1 MVKTA
6 WEEAQASVIGSLLID
21 PEPVAGIVMDKLS
34 PADFAGEWAT
44 VFAAIRAIWARRE
57 PIDPVAVIHEAGSAY
72 EGLVRECMQLT
83 PTAANAAT
91 YARICRDEAT
101 LQRLR
106 DGGGRLLAAGDLAE
120 ARRTLQD
127 LEPTLVDRP
136 EVRVVSFVDGIADW
150 YHRMEAD
157 QKPEYIDWGIGK
169 LNERL
174 FIEAGDFVV
183 LGGDPSAGK
192 TVLGL
197 QFATGIAARGRR
209 VGFFSLETSDRKI
222 FDRMAARLGHVPLS
236 SIKSKSLTPEHWENA
251 ARLGPM
257 SQTIRLDVI
266 PASGM
271 AVEDVR
277 AVTVARGY
285 QVIVLDYLQLLRDDG
300 KGRVEQVTNISLGLH
315 TLAQSLG
322 VTVIALSQ
330 LTRPEGQDR
339 KKIRRATLRDLRE
352 SGQIEQDADC
362 VMLLNLD
369 DDRAYGVD
377 EVRDRWLDIVKNK
390 EGELGSIA
398 LRFDPEHME
407 FTPTDTRRRKPEWKQ
422 RKPAQQSVWEY
433 TDEGVPFT

>member
-1 MVKTA
+1 MVRTA

-21 PEPVAGIVMDKLS
+21 PEHVAGIVMDRLS
-34 PADFAGEWAT
+34 PADFSGEWAT
-44 VFAAIRAIWARRE
+44 LFAAARAVWARRE
-57 PIDPVAVIHEAGSAY
+57 PIDPVTVCHEAGSAY
-72 EGLVRECMQLT
+72 EPAAREAMQLT
-83 PTAANAAT
+83 PTAANAAL
-91 YARICRDEAT
+91 YARICRDEAA

-106 DGGGRLLAAGDLAE
+106 DGGARLLAAADLPE
-120 ARRTLQD
+120 ARSVLTE

-136 EVRVVSFVDGIADW
+136 EVRVVSFEAGMIDW
-150 YHRMEAD
+150 WSRMQD
-157 QKPEYIDWGIGK
+157 TKKPEYIDWGMAKANEK
-169 LNERL
+169 LFVEP
-174 FIEAGDFVV
+174 GDFVI
-183 LGGDPSAGK
+183 LGGDPSSGK

-197 QFATGIAARGRR
+197 QFACGIAARGSPT
-209 VGFFSLETSDRKI
+209 GFFSLETSDWKI
-222 FDRMAARLGHVPLS
+222 FDRVAARLGHVPLS
-236 SIKSKSLTPEHWENA
+236 AIKGRSMTPEHWENA
-251 ARLGPM
+251 VGLGKIKMPM
-257 SQTIRLDVI
+257 DVI
-266 PASGM
+266 PSAGM
-271 AVEDVR
+271 GVEDVR
-277 AVTVARGY
+277 AVTVAHGY
-285 QVIVLDYLQLLRDDG
+285 RVIVIDYLQLLKDPG

-315 TLAQSLG
+315 TMAQALG

-369 DDRAYGVD
+369 DDKAYGPD

-422 RKPAQQSVWEY
+422 KKPAQQSIWEE
-433 TDEGVPFT
+433 TMEAVPF

>member
-34 PADFAGEWAT
+34 PADFSGEWAT

-57 PIDPVAVIHEAGSAY
+57 AIDPVAVIHEAGSAY

-120 ARRTLQD
+120 ARRVIQE
-127 LEPTLVDRP
+127 LEPTVLDRP
-136 EVRVVSFVDGIADW
+136 EVRVVSFTDGIVDW

-157 QKPEYIDWGIGK
+157 QKPEYIDWGMAKANEK
-169 LNERL
+169 LFVEP
-174 FIEAGDFVV
+174 GDFVI
-183 LGGDPSAGK
+183 LGGDPSSGK

-197 QFATGIAARGRR
+197 QFACGIAARGRPT
-209 VGFFSLETSDRKI
+209 GFFSLETSDRKI
-222 FDRMAARLGHVPLS
+222 YDRVAARLGHVPLS
-236 SIKSKSLTPEHWENA
+236 AIKGRSMTPEHWENA
-251 ARLGPM
+251 VGLAKIKMPM
-257 SQTIRLDVI
+257 DVI
-266 PASGM
+266 PAAGM
-271 AVEDVR
+271 GVEDVR
-277 AVTVARGY
+277 AVTVAHGY
-285 QVIVLDYLQLLRDDG
+285 RVIVIDYLQLLQDPG

-315 TLAQSLG
+315 TMAQALG

-369 DDRAYGVD
+369 DDKAYGPD

-422 RKPAQQSVWEY
+422 KKPAQQSIWEE
-433 TDEGVPFT
+433 TMEAIPF